1 MTIHDGS
8 PYAQQ
13 LQQVFADNF
22 KAMGGKVLSQEA
34 IAPTDV
40 DMHPVLTRI
49 ASEKPD
55 MVYFPVFTAAAAQ
68 ILRQAKETPGLEK
81 TKLMGG
87 GSLLSADFIEAAGPA
102 VVGFIIGYPDLSP
115 EAMGKNYPKF
125 VEAYKKAYGE
135 APISGY
141 HANAYDGAMLAI
153 KAIEKVAQDR
163 QGRQPLHRQEGAP
176 RRGVQHQVRRHQR
189 TDRLR
194 PIWRMLA
201 VQAVGAGVHVG
212 RSEDIRYRQEP
223 EEDLAVI
230 VSGASTAIG
239 PWRAAM
245 ARFNAV
251 DIVLWALRIGVVA
264 VVVVGTIATLITNRY
279 TAAQW
284 FDFVMFGL
292 TIGSI
297 YAQIALGYT
306 MVYGV
311 LRLINFAHGD
321 IVMTGAFAG
330 YFVADPLERSGF
342 LENHPVL
349 GMGTILLVAVV
360 TSTTIAVL
368 TERIAYRPFRR
379 VVGLAPLICAIGVSF
394 FLEQT
399 FRGMFGSAVKSI
411 PRHPGSARR
420 SKSWASTCRASMCW

>member
-1 MTIHDGS
+1 
-8 PYAQQ
+8 
-13 LQQVFADNF
+13 
-22 KAMGGKVLSQEA
+22 
-34 IAPTDV
+34 
-40 DMHPVLTRI
+40 
-49 ASEKPD
+49 
-55 MVYFPVFTAAAAQ
+55 
-68 ILRQAKETPGLEK
+68 
-81 TKLMGG
+81 
-87 GSLLSADFIEAAGPA
+87 
-102 VVGFIIGYPDLSP
+102 
-115 EAMGKNYPKF
+115 
-125 VEAYKKAYGE
+125 
-135 APISGY
+135 
-141 HANAYDGAMLAI
+141 
-153 KAIEKVAQDR
+153 
-163 QGRQPLHRQEGAP
+163 
-176 RRGVQHQVRRHQR
+176 
-189 TDRLR
+189 
-194 PIWRMLA
+194 
-201 VQAVGAGVHVG
+201 
-212 RSEDIRYRQEP
+212 
-223 EEDLAVI
+223 
-230 VSGASTAIG
+230 
-239 PWRAAM
+239 M

-330 YFVADPLERSGF
+330 YFVADPLQRSGF
-342 LENHPVL
+342 LENNPVL

-399 FRGMFGSAVKSI
+399 FRGMFGSAVKSYPSPSWQRATFQIMGFNVPRIDALVIGLALVFMAGLYLIVQRTKMGTAMRAVAEDGEAAALMGIDVNKVVVFTFMLGGAMAGIAGVFYAFVYKQVYFFMGFTPGIKAFGAAVLGGIGNI
-411 PRHPGSARR
+411 PGAMLGGFFLGMVESVGPTLFLDGLGIPAPYQLRDLIAFTLLIMVLIFRPQGLLGERMA
-420 SKSWASTCRASMCW
+420 KKRA